1 MIIAFYLINF
11 YSPQRKLIYR
21 TNFIKRMMIM
31 KIVDVRSV
39 ILRQPTVEMIGD
51 GSQDTIVILID
62 TDEGITGIG
71 EVDSAPDVVK
81 SIINM
86 PASHMACMG
95 LKELLIGE
103 DPLDVERL
111 WRKMYSKSIYYG
123 RRSAAIHA
131 MSGIGLALWD
141 IIGKKLGI
149 PVGKALGGTYRNR
162 IQAYCSVLM
171 PGTEAEIEELVSK
184 HMSKGY
190 QGMKL
195 GWGALGESFEKDIRL
210 VKAARKALG
219 PNKKLMI
226 DIGMRWT
233 DVKGAM
239 RVLQAFEEQ
248 DVYWV
253 EEPFHPDN
261 LDGYARLRASTNVH
275 ISGGEEVGTL
285 HEYRELLSRG
295 CVDIVQ
301 PDLSRCGGLTV
312 ARKLIDLA
320 EEYNAVII
328 PHAFKTNILM
338 AATLQYISALPNAW
352 YLEFCEQDT
361 ILRQTLTTPLFSID
375 KEGFV
380 DIPQKCG
387 LGVEINMD
395 TVRKYQVVG

>member
-1 MIIAFYLINF
+1 
-11 YSPQRKLIYR
+11 
-21 TNFIKRMMIM
+21 M
-31 KIVDVRSV
+31 KITDVRAI
-39 ILRQPTVEMIGD
+39 ILRQPTIEMIGD
-51 GSQDTIVILID
+51 GSQDTVVILVD

-71 EVDSAPDVVK
+71 EVDSAPYVIK
-81 SIINM
+81 SIIDM

-95 LKELLIGE
+95 LKEILIGE

-111 WRKMYSKSIYYG
+111 WRKMYDLSIYHG
-123 RRSAAIHA
+123 RRSVVIHA
-131 MSGIGLALWD
+131 MSGIDMALWD
-141 IIGKKLGI
+141 IVGKKFGV
-149 PVGKALGGTYRNR
+149 PTGKALGGTYRDK

-171 PGTEAEIEELVSK
+171 PATEKEINELVEK
-184 HMSKGY
+184 HMDKGY

-195 GWGALGESFEKDIRL
+195 GWGALGYDFAKDIEL
-210 VKAARKALG
+210 VRAARKALG
-219 PNKKLMI
+219 PDKKLMI

-239 RVLQAFEEQ
+239 RAVKAFEEE

-261 LDGYARLRASTNVH
+261 LDGYTRLNKYTSVR

-301 PDLSRCGGLTV
+301 PDLSRCGGLTI

-320 EEYNAVII
+320 QEYNATVI

-338 AATLQYISALPNAW
+338 SATLQYISTLPNAW

-361 ILRQTLTTPLFSID
+361 ILRQTLTSPLFKID
-375 KEGFV
+375 SEGYV
-380 DIPQKCG
+380 AIPKDPG
-387 LGVEINMD
+387 FGIDINMD
-395 TVRKYQVVG
+395 IVEKYSVD

>member
-1 MIIAFYLINF
+1 
-11 YSPQRKLIYR
+11 
-21 TNFIKRMMIM
+21 M
-31 KIVDVRSV
+31 KITDVRSI
-39 ILRQPTVEMIGD
+39 ILKQPTIEMVGD
-51 GSQDTIVILID
+51 GSQDTVVILVD

-71 EVDSAPDVVK
+71 EVDSSPYVVK
-81 SIINM
+81 SIIDM

-95 LKELLIGE
+95 LKEVLIGE

-111 WRKMYSKSIYYG
+111 WRKMYEKSIYHG
-123 RRSAAIHA
+123 RRSVVIHA
-131 MSGIGLALWD
+131 MSGIDMALWD
-141 IIGKKLGI
+141 IIGQKFGV
-149 PVGKALGGTYRNR
+149 PTGKALGGTYRDK

-171 PGTEAEIEELVSK
+171 PGTEKEINELVEK
-184 HMSKGY
+184 HMNRGY
-190 QGMKL
+190 QGIKL
-195 GWGALGESFEKDIRL
+195 GWGALGESFEKDIEL

-219 PNKKLMI
+219 PDKKLMI

-239 RVLQAFEEQ
+239 RAVKTFEEQ

-261 LDGYARLRASTNVH
+261 LEGYARLNRSTDVR
-275 ISGGEEVGTL
+275 ISGGEEVGTI

-312 ARKLIDLA
+312 ARKLIDLS
-320 EEYNAVII
+320 EEYNATII

-375 KEGFV
+375 NEGYV
-380 DIPQKCG
+380 AIPKTKG
-387 LGVEINMD
+387 LGININMD
-395 TVRKYQVVG
+395 IVEKYRVNTND

>member
-1 MIIAFYLINF
+1 
-11 YSPQRKLIYR
+11 
-21 TNFIKRMMIM
+21 M
-31 KIVDVRSV
+31 KITDVRSI
-39 ILRQPTVEMIGD
+39 ILKQPTIEMVGD
-51 GSQDTIVILID
+51 GSQDTVVILVD

-71 EVDSAPDVVK
+71 EVDSSPYVVK
-81 SIINM
+81 SIIDM

-95 LKELLIGE
+95 LKEVLIGE

-111 WRKMYSKSIYYG
+111 WRKMYEKSIYHG
-123 RRSAAIHA
+123 RRSVVIHA
-131 MSGIGLALWD
+131 MSGIDMALWD
-141 IIGKKLGI
+141 IIGKKYG
-149 PVGKALGGTYRNR
+149 VSTGKALGGTYRDK

-171 PGTEAEIEELVSK
+171 PGTEKEIYELVEK
-184 HMSKGY
+184 HMNRGY

-195 GWGALGESFEKDIRL
+195 GWGALGESFEKDIEL

-219 PNKKLMI
+219 PDKKLMI

-239 RVLQAFEEQ
+239 RTLKAFEEQ

-261 LDGYARLRASTNVH
+261 LDGYSRLNKSTDVR

-301 PDLSRCGGLTV
+301 PDLSRCGGLTI

-320 EEYNAVII
+320 EEYNATVI

-338 AATLQYISALPNAW
+338 AATLQYISSLPNAW

-361 ILRQTLTTPLFSID
+361 ILRQTLTKPLFTID
-375 KEGFV
+375 NEGYVAIPKEN
-380 DIPQKCG
+380 G
-387 LGVEINMD
+387 LGIDINMD
-395 TVRKYQVVG
+395 IVEKYRVTADE